1 MTLKKEKLDKLKSKS
16 KSKLTA
22 NEAWNLLL
30 DKYNIVETVEKSG
43 FFHIKASEIKEFK
56 EPRLMSK
63 WDSSETLP
71 DALSK
76 VNLNILPNSRSSY
89 LLSDFLLYFPI
100 PDLTESIPT
109 MHRVIPPELESIK
122 LENIT
127 SESNA
132 INLLVLTNILD
143 DFLGVDN
150 TVSTFNGRMGTGVF
164 DFSVDTTRGNQNVHV
179 TNAQC
184 EIDGGF
190 ENDQAVIIM
199 EAKNVLYTDFH
210 IRQLYYPYRLW
221 KEKVEKPIR
230 LVFSIYTNQIFRLFE
245 FKFTDPYN
253 YSSIQLIQ
261 EKNYTLQDTEI
272 TMEELEQIRKE
283 TPIIYSDSMDS
294 TSIPFIQADSFERVI
309 SLMENLYGLPKSE
322 KEIAEEVMQFDPRQ
336 ANYYY
341 NAGRYLRLFTKVK
354 DSDQMS
360 KLICL
365 SPLGKKIHKMN
376 YKERNLKLIELIF
389 QHKIFAICFDYI
401 INNGD
406 LPSKEFIKSK
416 MKELEV
422 CSDNLLNRRSSSVI
436 GWLKWIVTLT
446 KI

>member
-376 YKERNLKLIELIF
+376 YKERNLKLVELIF
-389 QHKIFAICFDYI
+389 QHKMFAICFDYI

-416 MKELEV
+416 MNELEV

>member
-376 YKERNLKLIELIF
+376 YKERNLKLVELIF

>member
-309 SLMENLYGLPKSE
+309 SLMENLYGLPN
-322 KEIAEEVMQFDPRQ
+322 QR
-336 ANYYY
+336 
-341 NAGRYLRLFTKVK
+341 
-354 DSDQMS
+354 
-360 KLICL
+360 
-365 SPLGKKIHKMN
+365 KK
-376 YKERNLKLIELIF
+376 
-389 QHKIFAICFDYI
+389 
-401 INNGD
+401 
-406 LPSKEFIKSK
+406 
-416 MKELEV
+416 
-422 CSDNLLNRRSSSVI
+422 
-436 GWLKWIVTLT
+436 
-446 KI
+446 

>member
-376 YKERNLKLIELIF
+376 YKERNLKLVELIF
-389 QHKIFAICFDYI
+389 QHKMFAICFDYI

>member
-43 FFHIKASEIKEFK
+43 VFHIKASEIKEFK

-71 DALSK
+71 DALSR

-109 MHRVIPPELESIK
+109 MHRVTPPELESIK

-127 SESNA
+127 SEANA

-190 ENDQAVIIM
+190 ENDKAVIIM

-221 KEKVEKPIR
+221 KDKVEKPIR

-354 DSDQMS
+354 DSDQLS

-376 YKERNLKLIELIF
+376 YKERNLKLVELIF

-406 LPSKEFIKSK
+406 LPSKEFIKIK